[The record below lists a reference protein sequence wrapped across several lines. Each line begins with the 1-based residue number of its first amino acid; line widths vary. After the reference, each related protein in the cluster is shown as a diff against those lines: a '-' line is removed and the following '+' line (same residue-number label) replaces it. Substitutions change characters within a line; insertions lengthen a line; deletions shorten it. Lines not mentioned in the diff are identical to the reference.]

1 MAFEESPEAKFDR
14 LKKQLQ
20 QAILR
25 DYPNPERKGCPDGV
39 VLRALAEKP
48 LDQPV
53 ENDPHWQHITH
64 CSECYREFL
73 AFNEAFRQRRKQRQ
87 VQVRWALVLTAA
99 VALLVAFLGLNR
111 GLLVPKRPQ
120 NAELAYLKLTVD
132 VPSMSRSGNGEEP
145 PPIYL
150 ERRPMELAVNLPI
163 GSKPGR
169 YEIQLQKDETTLL
182 STAADARLQN
192 GTTAFLVRM
201 DLTKFVP
208 GDYKVNVRQ
217 IPFDWNY
224 YPVTI
229 R

>member
-25 DYPNPERKGCPDGV
+25 DYPNPERMGCPDGA

-64 CSECYREFL
+64 CSECYRGFL
-73 AFNEAFRQRRKQRQ
+73 AFNEGFRQRRKHRQ
-87 VQVRWALVLTAA
+87 VQVRWALVGTAA
-99 VALLVAFLGLNR
+99 VALLVAFFGLNR

-120 NAELAYLKLTVD
+120 SAELAYLKLTVD
-132 VPSMSRSGNGEEP
+132 IPSMSRSGSGKETM
-145 PPIYL
+145 PIYL
-150 ERRPMELAVNLPI
+150 ERRPMELTVDLPT

-169 YEIQLQKDETTLL
+169 YELQLRKGETTLL
-182 STAADARLQN
+182 STDSDAQLRD
-192 GTTAFLVRM
+192 GTTAFSVRM
-201 DLTKFVP
+201 DLTKFSP
-208 GDYKVNVRQ
+208 GNYEINVRQ
-217 IPFDWNY
+217 VPFDWNY
-224 YPVTI
+224 YPVVV